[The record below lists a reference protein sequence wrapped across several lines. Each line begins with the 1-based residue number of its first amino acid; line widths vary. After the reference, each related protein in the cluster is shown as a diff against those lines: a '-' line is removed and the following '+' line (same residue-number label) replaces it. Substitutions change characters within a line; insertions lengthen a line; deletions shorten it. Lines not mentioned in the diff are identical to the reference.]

1 MSQVVATALVADEDG
16 FRLKRKWCSLAGVEL
31 CESLGIWNLVWGV
44 SMGHARGLVRTSWVS
59 AVEVFART
67 RHMNLR

>member
-1 MSQVVATALVADEDG
+1 MSQVVATALVADEGG

-44 SMGHARGLVRTSWVS
+44 CLWVTPVAWSGLAGYLQERSLLELNTRT
-59 AVEVFART
+59 
-67 RHMNLR
+67 